1 MSVAP
6 VKSLWLTSVDAI
18 ELELTGIRGDRRYYL
33 IDDAGALLNAK
44 RVPSLLAVRAEA
56 EDGRLLLRF
65 PDGPEVTGDVELG
78 ERIVTSF
85 FGRPVEGRLVDG
97 PWSDALTAY
106 VGRPLRLARTE
117 REGDGV
123 DRGRLAG
130 ATLVSTASLD
140 ALRVAAGADEPVD
153 GRRFRMTIGIDGVEP
168 HAEDGWIGGRV
179 NLGGATVAVREPVG
193 RCAVTTLDPDSG
205 IRDLDTLGTIAGYRG
220 DVPTR
225 EPLPFGVWCEVVA
238 PGRVAV
244 GDPIE
249 LAEP

>member
-1 MSVAP
+1 
-6 VKSLWLTSVDAI
+6 
-18 ELELTGIRGDRRYYL
+18 
-33 IDDAGALLNAK
+33 
-44 RVPSLLAVRAEA
+44 VPTLLAVRAEA
-56 EDGRLLLRF
+56 EDGHLELRF
-65 PDGPEVTGDVELG
+65 PDGRQVTGDVELG
-78 ERIVTSF
+78 DRVVTSF
-85 FGRPVEGRLVDG
+85 FGRPVEGRLVEG
-97 PWSDALTAY
+97 PWADALTAY

-140 ALRVAAGADEPVD
+140 ALRVAAAEERAVD
-153 GRRFRMTIGIDGVEP
+153 GRRFRMTIGIDDVEP
-168 HAEDGWIGGRV
+168 HEEDRWIGGRMTI
-179 NLGGATVAVREPVG
+179 GGATVAVREHVG

-205 IRDLDTLGTIAGYRG
+205 IRDLDTLGTIAAYRG

-238 PGRVAV
+238 PGRVGV
-244 GDPIE
+244 GDTIE

>member
-1 MSVAP
+1 M
-6 VKSLWLTSVDAI
+6 
-18 ELELTGIRGDRRYYL
+18 
-33 IDDAGALLNAK
+33 
-44 RVPSLLAVRAEA
+44 RAEA
-56 EDGRLLLRF
+56 EDGHLELRF
-65 PDGPEVTGDVELG
+65 PDGRQVTGDVELG
-78 ERIVTSF
+78 DRVVTSF
-85 FGRPVEGRLVDG
+85 FGRPVEGRLVEG
-97 PWSDALTAY
+97 PWADALTAY

-140 ALRVAAGADEPVD
+140 ALRVAAAEEQAVD
-153 GRRFRMTIGIDGVEP
+153 GRRFRMTIGIDDVEP
-168 HAEDGWIGGRV
+168 HEEDRWIGGRMTI
-179 NLGGATVAVREPVG
+179 GGATVAVREHVG

-205 IRDLDTLGTIAGYRG
+205 IRDLDTLGTIAAYRG

-244 GDPIE
+244 GDTIE